1 GLVVSATLA
10 RQLGGSVIGR
20 RITIHRQSQARA
32 DFGQP
37 ITLPV
42 IGVVGDVH
50 EYGPSQDAGA
60 EVYLPYTLEV
70 WPWMSFVVRA
80 TDAAGV
86 QRAVGDAVR
95 RVEPAIRFQSGPM
108 VMHGGV

>member
-1 GLVVSATLA
+1 PMDGGLVVSATLA
-10 RQLGGSVIGR
+10 RQLGGNPIGR
-20 RITIHRQSQARA
+20 RITIRRQSQGRA

-42 IGVVGDVH
+42 IGVGGVH
-50 EYGPSQDAGA
+50 ENGPSQDTGG

-80 TDAAGV
+80 ADADRV

-95 RVEPAIRFQSGPM
+95 AVEPAIRFQFGP
-108 VMHGGV
+108 V